1 MRFQRRG
8 ELTVE
13 QFIACEG
20 FLKVT
25 HNFRGI
31 GCVRQ

>member
-8 ELTVE
+8 ELTAV
-13 QFIACEG
+13 QFIAREG

-25 HNFRGI
+25 HNFRGTDQ
-31 GCVRQ
+31 VRQ